1 MTQAIAGVTPPEQ
14 AEVTIMTVWPT
25 MGASPLGRAMGS
37 AFGSKIGIGKFFTI
51 GKLIAL
57 ASIPLA
63 LALYFWDLRPWACR
77 RYRLTNRR
85 VILQKGMRPRD
96 ERWVALDDFDAI
108 DLQVLP
114 GQEWFSAGEL
124 IFRKGQIETF
134 RLHGVSRPQ
143 SFRHTCLK
151 AQQGFV
157 GVRKAME
164 REMAHA

>member
-25 MGASPLGRAMGS
+25 MGANAIGRALGRAYETPGG
-37 AFGSKIGIGKFFTI
+37 FGMFTI
-51 GKLIAL
+51 GKLFVL

-85 VILQKGMRPRD
+85 VIIQRGMQRRD
-96 ERWVALDDFDAI
+96 ERWVALDDFDSI
-108 DLQVLP
+108 EINVLP
-114 GQEWFSAGEL
+114 GQTWFSAGEL

-143 SFRHTCLK
+143 SFRQTCLK
-151 AQQGFV
+151 AHQSYV
-157 GVRKAME
+157 GVTKALG
-164 REMAHA
+164 A